1 MLQTDWN
8 VVITTATGPDA
19 FELVRDRLSEFGK
32 VSRTDYWN
40 VLVLSVDDV
49 DEFLEDVEALATCNP
64 SFAGAISRV
73 MPVTH
78 TFRFHSPEEFE
89 GHACRVAREWL
100 PRLQGTR
107 FHVRMHRRGFKGR
120 LSSQDEE
127 RFLDR
132 FILGSLTANQSQARF
147 DFDDPDYIIAVE
159 SVGQRAGMCLWTRGE
174 LQRYRLLKL
183 D

>member
-1 MLQTDWN
+1 MDWN
-8 VVITTATGPDA
+8 VVVTTCSGADA
-19 FELVRDRLSEFGK
+19 FRLVRDRLCEFGQ

-40 VLVLSVDDV
+40 VLVLCVDDV

-64 SFAGAISRV
+64 SFASAISRV

-78 TFRFHSPEEFE
+78 TFSFQSPEEFE

-100 PRLQGTR
+100 PRLQGTS
-107 FHVRMHRRGFKGR
+107 FHVRMHRRGFRGR
-120 LSSQDEE
+120 LSSQEEE

-132 FILGSLTANQSQARF
+132 FILDGLAANQSQARV
-147 DFDDPDYIIAVE
+147 DFDDPDCIIAVE
-159 SVGQRAGMCLWTRGE
+159 SVGQRAGMSLWTRVE

>member
-19 FELVRDRLSEFGK
+19 FE
-32 VSRTDYWN
+32 
-40 VLVLSVDDV
+40 
-49 DEFLEDVEALATCNP
+49 
-64 SFAGAISRV
+64 
-73 MPVTH
+73 
-78 TFRFHSPEEFE
+78 
-89 GHACRVAREWL
+89 GHACRGAREWL
-100 PRLQGTR
+100 PRLQGTY

-120 LSSQDEE
+120 LSSHDDE

-132 FILGSLTANQSQARF
+132 FILGALTANQSQARV
-147 DFDDPDYIIAVE
+147 DFDDPDCIIAVE
-159 SVGQRAGMCLWTRGE
+159 SMGQRAGMSLWTRGE